1 MRCIFILVIVL
12 GISACREDKFY
23 YPEIVNSR
31 NIQIDSIKFE
41 RLELNLNGYESSYYG
56 YSFIDDSCIYYVDK
70 YFCWLFAFTKDGSIL
85 FRKLGQGR
93 GPGEVVCKK
102 ISGVARCQDHELLIL
117 GYTLDHYFFKRNLDR
132 SNAFLLE
139 NNTAETIYEE
149 SATYTTF
156 YPNLEIRNN
165 GKNLYYNIYSE
176 CDNFNFIDTPEKYYK
191 KSKTLMQVNK
201 NNGKVERVFCSYPPF
216 YQNDIGAYNAFPSL
230 NYAFDNVGNL
240 YVAFE
245 ADSTIYMYE
254 KDKYPVRA
262 FGYMGR
268 DMNRNYNP
276 IVNWEECSE
285 IMYKERNTKGYFTS
299 LFVSP
304 INQDILRTYQKGEP
318 LHNGGLQ
325 IYRKGVLIGDV
336 KTPCVFKIKGY
347 ISPYYYSDIIF
358 DVDNEKMYVY
368 RFKLA

>member
-1 MRCIFILVIVL
+1 MQITS
-12 GISACREDKFY
+12 G
-23 YPEIVNSR
+23 NS
-31 NIQIDSIKFE
+31 
-41 RLELNLNGYESSYYG
+41 
-56 YSFIDDSCIYYVDK
+56 
-70 YFCWLFAFTKDGSIL
+70 
-85 FRKLGQGR
+85 
-93 GPGEVVCKK
+93 
-102 ISGVARCQDHELLIL
+102 
-117 GYTLDHYFFKRNLDR
+117 
-132 SNAFLLE
+132 
-139 NNTAETIYEE
+139 
-149 SATYTTF
+149 
-156 YPNLEIRNN
+156 
-165 GKNLYYNIYSE
+165 LYYNIYSE
-176 CDNFNFIDTPEKYYK
+176 SDNFNFIDTPEKYYK
-191 KSKTLMQVNK
+191 KSQTLMQVNK

-230 NYAFDNVGNL
+230 NYAFDDAGNL

-262 FGYMGR
+262 LGYMGR

-304 INQDILRTYQKGEP
+304 VNQDILRTYQKGEP
-318 LHNGGLQ
+318 LCNGGLQ

-368 RFKLA
+368 RFKLD